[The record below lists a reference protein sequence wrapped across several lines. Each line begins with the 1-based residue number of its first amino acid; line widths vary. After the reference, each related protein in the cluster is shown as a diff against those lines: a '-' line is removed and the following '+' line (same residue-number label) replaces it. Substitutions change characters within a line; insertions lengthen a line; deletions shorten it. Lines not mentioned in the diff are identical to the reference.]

1 MFKLAKMTKKFS
13 LIILVITLLT
23 GCSLKS
29 ATTDETVEN
38 NPSQSNV
45 FEFIEN
51 EHDFGVIKQS
61 GGVVSYDFP
70 FTYNGSQPIN
80 IVSTPGSCA
89 CTTAEVSKKDLIPG
103 DKSTLTVKFNPNLHA
118 EPEGKF
124 FKTISLIADPKL
136 ENTPEIKVWAEID
149 LDLGEEFFE
158 LQMSDVNKNVS
169 HNGEVTGLTKDSK
182 KEFILEAVELK
193 SNVDQDLEYA
203 YWTYSETV
211 PGPFLRT
218 KVGDTVSV
226 TLKNDEENIFPHSID
241 LHAVNGP
248 GGGGVDTQVFP
259 GEQKTF
265 QFKALNPGVYIYHC
279 ATPEVAEHVAN
290 GMYGLIVVE
299 PKKEFSK
306 VDKEFYVV
314 QGEIY
319 SVLERGQ
326 KGSTQLSGEKL
337 MNETPE
343 YIVFNGTKNSLA
355 GENALTAEVG
365 DKIRIFVGNG
375 GVSKVSN
382 FHVIGE
388 IFDTVYPEG
397 GTPVQN
403 NIQTTVVP
411 AGGATIVEFVVDV
424 PGTYKLVDHALSRL
438 QKGAIA
444 ELAVSGDSNNEIYKP
459 IN

>member
-1 MFKLAKMTKKFS
+1 MKKFI
-13 LIILVITLLT
+13 LIMLGTVLLVGCTPKSTTEDRITEND
-23 GCSLKS
+23 SSQPS
-29 ATTDETVEN
+29 AFD
-38 NPSQSNV
+38 
-45 FEFIEN
+45 FIEY

-61 GGVVSYDFP
+61 DGIVSYDFP
-70 FTYNGSQPIN
+70 FTYNGSTPISV
-80 IVSTPGSCA
+80 ISAPGSCA
-89 CTTAEVSKKDLIPG
+89 CTTAEVSKKDLAPG
-103 DKSTLTVKFNPNLHA
+103 DESILTVYFNPNLHA

-124 FKTISLIADPKL
+124 FKTVSLITHPKL
-136 ENTPEIKVWAEID
+136 DYAPEIKVWAEID

-158 LQMSDVNKNVS
+158 LQTNDASDNVS
-169 HNGEVTGLTKDSK
+169 HAGNVGAIERGSK
-182 KEFILEAVELK
+182 KEFVLEALEVN
-193 SNVDQDLEYA
+193 SNVDEDLEYA
-203 YWTYSETV
+203 YWTYNESV

-218 KVGDTVSV
+218 KVGDTVKV
-226 TLKNDEENIFPHSID
+226 TLKNSEKNVFPHSID

-299 PKKEFSK
+299 PKNGFSK

-319 SVLERGQ
+319 SILERGK

-337 MNETPE
+337 INETPE
-343 YIVFNGTKNSLA
+343 YIVFNGAKNSLV
-355 GENALTAEVG
+355 GENALTAKVG
-365 DKIRIFVGNG
+365 DKVRIFVGNA

-424 PGTYKLVDHALSRL
+424 PGTYKLVDHALSRV

-444 ELAVSGDSNNEIYKP
+444 ELVVSGDSNDKIYKT

>member
-1 MFKLAKMTKKFS
+1 MNKTMKKF
-13 LIILVITLLT
+13 LHIALAITLLLLLA
-23 GCSLKS
+23 GCNQRNTSEYKSDQDSL
-29 ATTDETVEN
+29 V
-38 NPSQSNV
+38 QSGI
-45 FEFIEN
+45 FEFIED

-70 FTYNGSQPIN
+70 FTYKGDQPVSIT
-80 IVSTPGSCA
+80 STPASCA
-89 CTTAEVSKKDLIPG
+89 CTTADVSKKDLRPG
-103 DKSTLTVKFNPNLHA
+103 DESVLTVRFNPNLHA
-118 EPEGKF
+118 EPEGRF
-124 FKTISLIADPKL
+124 FKTVTLITDPEFNNL
-136 ENTPEIKVWAEID
+136 PEIKVWAEID

-158 LQMSDVNKNVS
+158 LNLDSIKDDVS
-169 HNGEVTGLTKDSK
+169 HSGKLTSFVKDYK
-182 KEFILEAVELK
+182 KEFLLEAVELK
-193 SNVDQDLEYA
+193 SNVDENLEYS
-203 YWTYSETV
+203 YWTYGETV
-211 PGPFLRT
+211 PGPFLRAR
-218 KVGDTVSV
+218 VGDELSV
-226 TLKNDEENIFPHSID
+226 TLKNSDKNMFPHSID

-265 QFKALNPGVYIYHC
+265 KFKALNPGVYVYHC
-279 ATPEVAEHVAN
+279 ATPEVAEHVSN
-290 GMYGLIVVE
+290 GMYGLIVIE
-299 PKKEFSK
+299 PKDGFSK

-319 SVLERGQ
+319 SILARGES
-326 KGSTQLSGEKL
+326 GSTQLSGEKL
-337 MNETPE
+337 NAETPE
-343 YIVFNGTKNSLA
+343 YIVFNGSKGSLM
-355 GENALTAEVG
+355 GENALTARVG

-375 GVSKVSN
+375 GVSKISN

-411 AGGATIVEFVVDV
+411 AGGATIVEFSVDV

-438 QKGAIA
+438 SKGAIA
-444 ELAVSGDSNNEIYKP
+444 ELVVSGNSDDEIYKP